1 MNAINPNALTDD
13 SITAARRPAW
23 LLFLLT
29 VQGQQSALRMR
40 VWRALKSLGV
50 AVLRD
55 GVYLLPNR
63 PALLESLRALEKEV
77 AAADGSV
84 QLLEL
89 GARDSQ
95 QQQEFEALFDRT
107 ADHEKLL
114 GEIRDTRKKLSK
126 MDAGAVGAAAGRLR
140 RDVENLVA
148 LDFFPGRAVSQTTL
162 ALEDFLADANAVL
175 SPDEPH
181 PVEGR
186 VRKLDVAEYR
196 GRTWATRKRPWADRL
211 ASAWLIRRFIDPRA
225 RILWLDTPGD
235 NPEDA
240 LGFDFDGA
248 TFTHVGSRVTFEVL
262 AASFDLDN
270 DPGVEKIGAL
280 IHYLDV
286 GGVPVPE
293 AAGFEAILR
302 GARATFADD
311 DELLREAE
319 KLLNLLYGTFAR
331 QP

>member
-1 MNAINPNALTDD
+1 MNAANPNSLTND
-13 SITAARRPAW
+13 SVTDARRPAW

-40 VWRALKSLGV
+40 VWRALKSLGT

-63 PALLESLRALEKEV
+63 PALFDSLRTLEKEV

-84 QLLEL
+84 QVLALD
-89 GARDSQ
+89 ARDAQ

-114 GEIRDTRKKLSK
+114 GEIREARKKLSK
-126 MDAGAVGAAAGRLR
+126 MDSGAVGTGAARLR
-140 RDVENLVA
+140 REVENLVA
-148 LDFFPGRAVSQTTL
+148 LDFFPGRAASQSTL

-175 SPDEPH
+175 SPDEPR
-181 PVEGR
+181 PVAGR

-211 ASAWLIRRFIDPRA
+211 ASAWLIRRFIDPGA
-225 RILWLDTPGD
+225 HILWLDKPGD
-235 NPEDA
+235 CPEDA

-262 AASFDLDN
+262 ATSFDIDR
-270 DPGVEKIGAL
+270 DPGVEKISAL

-302 GARATFADD
+302 GARATFTDD

-319 KLLNLLYGTFAR
+319 KLFNLLYGTFTR
-331 QP
+331 QR